1 MPSANGCA
9 SAPPNCFTAVKPS
22 RLAVDTNVLLDLADE
37 VDDVLDAASVID
49 DRLPDAD
56 KLVPPGVLEE
66 LTYLADSGLT
76 PKIRQSA
83 GRAVQLLRKET
94 RFRPILELPFA
105 PEKAAE
111 LAAAFRRQRLLPG
124 EEIHD
129 SLILA
134 ETALLDCDI
143 LLTSDEHLRSIDHQ
157 QLTWVLSQHE
167 LSPPVIATPREI
179 VRKFFR

>member
-1 MPSANGCA
+1 M
-9 SAPPNCFTAVKPS
+9 KPS

-37 VDDVLDAASVID
+37 VDDVLNAATLID
-49 DRLPDAD
+49 ERLSDAD
-56 KLVPPGVLEE
+56 KLVPPSVLEE
-66 LTYLADSGLT
+66 LAFLTDSGLT

-83 GRAVQLLRKET
+83 GRAVQLLRHET
-94 RFRPILELPFA
+94 RFRSILELPFA
-105 PEKAAE
+105 PDKAGE
-111 LAAAFRRQRLLPG
+111 LAAEFRRQRLLPC

-134 ETALLDCDI
+134 ETALLDCDV

-157 QLTWVLSQHE
+157 QLTWLLSRHE

>member
-1 MPSANGCA
+1 
-9 SAPPNCFTAVKPS
+9 VKPS

-56 KLVPPGVLEE
+56 KLVPPSVLEE
-66 LTYLADSGLT
+66 LAYLTDSALT
-76 PKIRQSA
+76 PKMRQSA
-83 GRAVQLLRKET
+83 GRAVQMLRKET
-94 RFRPILELPFA
+94 RFRSILELPFA
-105 PEKAAE
+105 LERAAE
-111 LAAAFRRQRLLPG
+111 LAAEFRRRRLLPD

-134 ETALLDCDI
+134 ETVLLDCDI
-143 LLTSDEHLRSIDHQ
+143 LLTSDEHLRSIDHE
-157 QLTWVLSQHE
+157 QLTWLMTQHE
-167 LSPPVIATPREI
+167 LSPLVIATPREL

>member
-1 MPSANGCA
+1 
-9 SAPPNCFTAVKPS
+9 VKPS

-56 KLVPPGVLEE
+56 KLVTPSVLEE
-66 LTYLADSGLT
+66 LAHLADSALT
-76 PKIRQSA
+76 PKMRQSA
-83 GRAVQLLRKET
+83 RRAIQQLRKEAS
-94 RFRPILELPFA
+94 FRPILELPFA
-105 PEKAAE
+105 PEKVEE
-111 LAAAFRRQRLLPG
+111 LAAEFRRRRLLPG

-134 ETALLDCDI
+134 ETVLLDCDV

-157 QLTWVLSQHE
+157 QLTWVLNQRD
-167 LSPPVIATPREI
+167 LTAPVIATPREI

>member
-1 MPSANGCA
+1 M
-9 SAPPNCFTAVKPS
+9 AVKPS

-37 VDDVLDAASVID
+37 VDDVLDAVSVID

-56 KLVPPGVLEE
+56 RLVTPSVLEE
-66 LTYLADSGLT
+66 LAYLTDSGLT

-83 GRAVQLLRKET
+83 GRAVQLLRNET
-94 RFRPILELPFA
+94 RFRSILELPFG
-105 PEKAAE
+105 PDKAGE
-111 LAAAFRRQRLLPG
+111 LAAEFRRRRLLPG

-134 ETALLDCDI
+134 ETVLLHCGI

-167 LSPPVIATPREI
+167 LAPPVIATPREI